1 MQRWRTRDL
10 VRLSAHPFDCKS
22 GRRGMRKI
30 GRIIGRTDDMIKV
43 KGVIVFPSQIEE
55 IVAATLGAVKEAW
68 QIC

>member
-1 MQRWRTRDL
+1 
-10 VRLSAHPFDCKS
+10 
-22 GRRGMRKI
+22 MRKI